1 MTLTELRYIVAVAR
15 ERHFGRAAEACFVS
29 QPTLSVAIKKLE
41 EELDV
46 KLFERGGSEVSI
58 TPIGG
63 EIIEQ
68 AQRVLEQSS
77 AIREIAKRGKD
88 PLAGPL
94 RVGVIYTVAPYLLP
108 PLVRRVIELTPQM
121 PLLLQEQLTVRLLE
135 MLRNGELD
143 VAVLAEPFPDHGLAT
158 APLYDEPFLVAVP
171 RGHRLAHAKPVRS
184 EEIRD
189 ETMLLLG
196 TGHCFRD
203 HVLEVCPEFARFSPG
218 SEGIRKSFEGS
229 SLETIKHMVASGMG
243 ITILPRMSAQVE
255 ADAQGGGTICYV
267 PFLDPVPTRR
277 VVLAW
282 RKTFTRTQAIEA
294 LRRAVLECELPGVHK
309 LDAPMPDAAAPAQPG
324 PQAESAGKGESGRR
338 TEDDVQ
344 GSAQRG
350 PRGRTAPARGGRRE
364 RAAAE
369 PQA

>member
-41 EELDV
+41 EELDL
-46 KLFERGGSEVSI
+46 KIFERGGSEITI
-58 TPIGG
+58 TPIGA

-77 AIREIAKRGKD
+77 AIREIARRGKD

-94 RVGVIYTVAPYLLP
+94 RVGVIYTIAPYLLP
-108 PLVRRVIELTPQM
+108 PLVHKVIELTPQM
-121 PLLLQEQLTVRLLE
+121 PLLLQEQLTVRLLD

-143 VAVLAEPFPDHGLAT
+143 AAILAEPFPDHGLDV
-158 APLYDEPFLVAVP
+158 APLYDEPFVVAVP
-171 RGHRLAHAKPVRS
+171 PGHRLARGTPVRS
-184 EEIRD
+184 EAIKD

-203 HVLEVCPEFARFSPG
+203 HVLEVCPEFARFSPS
-218 SEGIRKSFEGS
+218 SEGMRRSFEGS

-243 ITILPRMSAQVE
+243 ITILPRTSVPQSA
-255 ADAQGGGTICYV
+255 DRAQLGVPGAIQYV
-267 PFLDPVPTRR
+267 PFSEPVPSRR

-282 RKTFTRTQAIEA
+282 RKSYTRLQAIDA
-294 LRRAVLECELPGVHK
+294 LRRAVLACPLPGVDK
-309 LDAPMPDAAAPAQPG
+309 LDAGIPDDSGDHGLDQVEAGAAFIRPAAPA
-324 PQAESAGKGESGRR
+324 SS
-338 TEDDVQ
+338 
-344 GSAQRG
+344 
-350 PRGRTAPARGGRRE
+350 
-364 RAAAE
+364 
-369 PQA
+369 

>member
-1 MTLTELRYIVAVAR
+1 MEAMTLTELRYIVAVAR

-58 TPIGG
+58 TPIGA

-94 RVGVIYTVAPYLLP
+94 RVGVIYTIAPYLLP

-143 VAVLAEPFPDHGLAT
+143 VAVLAEPFPDHGLAI

-171 RGHRLAHAKPVRS
+171 RGHRLARARSLRS

-203 HVLEVCPEFARFSPG
+203 HVLEVCPEFARFAPG
-218 SEGIRKSFEGS
+218 SDGIRKSFEGS

-243 ITILPRMSAQVE
+243 ITILPRMSAPIEPDPAGQ
-255 ADAQGGGTICYV
+255 IRFI
-267 PFLDPVPTRR
+267 PFRDPVPTRR

-282 RKTFTRTQAIEA
+282 RKTFTRTVAVEA
-294 LRRAVLECELPGVHK
+294 LRRAVLECELPGVIK
-309 LDAPMPDAAAPAQPG
+309 LDEPMPAPEQAPGRPRVAA
-324 PQAESAGKGESGRR
+324 
-338 TEDDVQ
+338 
-344 GSAQRG
+344 
-350 PRGRTAPARGGRRE
+350 
-364 RAAAE
+364 
-369 PQA
+369 

>member
-41 EELDV
+41 EELDL
-46 KLFERGGSEVSI
+46 KIFERGGSEITI
-58 TPIGG
+58 TPIGA

-77 AIREIAKRGKD
+77 AIREIARRGKD

-94 RVGVIYTVAPYLLP
+94 RLGVIYTIAPYLLP
-108 PLVRRVIELTPQM
+108 PLVHKVIELTPQM
-121 PLLLQEQLTVRLLE
+121 PLLLQEQLTVKLLE

-158 APLYDEPFLVAVP
+158 AALYDEPFVVAVP
-171 RGHRLAHAKPVRS
+171 RGHRLAQGEPVHT
-184 EEIRD
+184 EQIRD

-243 ITILPRMSAQVE
+243 ITILPTMSAQLGP
-255 ADAQGGGTICYV
+255 AAAGGGPICYV
-267 PFLDPVPTRR
+267 PFSDPVPSRR

-282 RKTFTRTQAIEA
+282 RKTFTRTAAVQA
-294 LRRAVLECELPGVHK
+294 LRRAVLECELPGVVK
-309 LDAPMPDAAAPAQPG
+309 QDL
-324 PQAESAGKGESGRR
+324 
-338 TEDDVQ
+338 
-344 GSAQRG
+344 
-350 PRGRTAPARGGRRE
+350 APAR
-364 RAAAE
+364 AALQ
-369 PQA
+369 QALRDKASEAA